1 MLKVTIKP
9 GEYIQIGKEIKVIFA
24 GGTGNNMHLMI
35 DAPRELNIARS
46 KLLEK
51 RETYYVDQKL
61 PREAVKQIQKIIME
75 NKLPKPEE
83 GKENAGE
90 KKKSARKKNA
100 GTE

>member
-9 GEYIQIGKEIKVIFA
+9 GEYVKIGEDIKVIFA

-51 RETYYVDQKL
+51 RESYYVDQKL
-61 PREAVKQIQKIIME
+61 PQEAVRQIQKIIME
-75 NKLPKPEE
+75 NKPPKEDAAVQKRME
-83 GKENAGE
+83 CI
-90 KKKSARKKNA
+90 
-100 GTE
+100 